1 MKKVIIIKAV
11 IEQFSKLLSNR
22 LNYNDIHTTEDTV
35 RYTYFASLVLHSDIQ
50 PHEVILE
57 YPHPSLPGKEVD
69 TYVPSIS
76 GREGLI
82 IEFKYDRNS
91 GTTSPRPHKT
101 GKLFN
106 DLYRLKIFN
115 TDQNAKKWLV
125 YLTDN
130 EMASYLSKEE
140 NGLQSFFNLEIGGY
154 LVINEQYIATKSN
167 TFSSAIT
174 CYDKEELTIKCICS
188 EDLPKQHKLRIY
200 ELSL

>member
-1 MKKVIIIKAV
+1 MKTVIN
-11 IEQFSKLLSNR
+11 QFSKLLSDR

-35 RYTYFASLVLHSDIQ
+35 RYTFFASLALHSNIQ

-57 YPHPSLPGKEVD
+57 YPHPSLEKKEVD
-69 TYVPSIS
+69 TYIPSVTD
-76 GREGLI
+76 RDGLI

-91 GTTSPRPHKT
+91 GATAPRPQKA

-106 DLYRLKIFN
+106 DLYRLKIFR
-115 TDQNAKKWLV
+115 TDPNAKKWLV

-130 EMASYLSKEE
+130 EMASYLSKER
-140 NGLQSFFNLEIGGY
+140 NGLQSFFNLEVDGC
-154 LVINEQYIATKSN
+154 LVIDEQYIANKSN

-174 CYDKEELTIKCICS
+174 CYDQGKLIIKCICN

-200 ELSL
+200 ELSNET